1 MIKYFSKNFSL
12 MEKII
17 LNLLTVKYLFRNL
30 K

>member
-17 LNLLTVKYLFRNL
+17 PNLLTVKYLFRNL